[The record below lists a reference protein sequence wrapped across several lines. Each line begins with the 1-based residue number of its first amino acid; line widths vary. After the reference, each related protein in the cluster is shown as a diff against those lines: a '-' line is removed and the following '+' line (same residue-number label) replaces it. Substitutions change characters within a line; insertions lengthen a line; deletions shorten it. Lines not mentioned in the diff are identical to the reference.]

1 MHPTTS
7 RYSVPLHQH
16 LSYHPKIPPR
26 NHVNRNSRAPC
37 LRRITRCS
45 LWPENHATMPF
56 QIPWNVKKSEIWR
69 KGKIHIQID
78 DIQMIGIMDANGDYP
93 VLHQGR
99 RPISRLLPLRTILSY
114 DVPSHVLNPNRNHK
128 HKFSNLSLVSFIDRA
143 RIQQTRLGVVLRL
156 GWQEKWRI
164 IPCLRLY

>member
-7 RYSVPLHQH
+7 RYSVHLHQH
-16 LSYHPKIPPR
+16 LSYRPKIPSR
-26 NHVNRNSRAPC
+26 NHVNRNSLAPC
-37 LRRITRCS
+37 LRRITMCS

-56 QIPWNVKKSEIWR
+56 QIPWDVKKSESWR

-78 DIQMIGIMDANGDYP
+78 DIQMMGIMGANDDYP

-99 RPISRLLPLRTILSY
+99 RPISPLLPLRTILSY
-114 DVPSHVLNPNRNHK
+114 DVPFHVLNPSRNLN

-143 RIQQTRLGVVLRL
+143 RIRQTRLGAVLRL
-156 GWQEKWRI
+156 GWRER
-164 IPCLRLY
+164 